1 MAVPDAMT
9 KTASNTGPAAPKS
22 RKSGLFSALRQTGGV
37 QRGMLL
43 TGGAITGFFV
53 LVAILAPW
61 ISPYGFNDV
70 TNAAGKRFPRLSA
83 PSASHW
89 FGTTNGQ
96 GADVLSQ
103 VIYGSRTAL
112 MVVVL
117 AVVMSLLIGV
127 PLGLYSGYRSG
138 WVDRV
143 LVLITDALFA
153 FPSLLLAIVVSI
165 ALVGGSSGEGG
176 GILAA
181 SISIT
186 VIYIPQYFRVVRNA
200 TISAKQEP
208 YIEAA
213 RAVGASPWTI
223 MRRYLFGNVVQS
235 VPIIATVNAADAIL
249 TLAGLGFL
257 GFGIEPSSAA
267 EWGYQLNK
275 AQSDFASDIWWTA
288 VFPGLAIVLLVL
300 GLSLIGESLN
310 DVLNPLLRARRLSQV
325 VMPGRMRRQ
334 RVTTLVP
341 EALPRDDSADAY
353 DGTEQLA
360 ESVDGSMDK
369 PYGQGT
375 IGGTR

>member
-1 MAVPDAMT
+1 MVAISLDG
-9 KTASNTGPAAPKS
+9 SGIEEPKS
-22 RKSGLFSALRQTGGV
+22 KKSGFIAALRQTGGV
-37 QRGMLL
+37 QRGMLV
-43 TGGAITGFFV
+43 TGAVITLVFVILAIF
-53 LVAILAPW
+53 APW
-61 ISPYGFNDV
+61 IAPYNFNDV
-70 TNAAGKRFPRLSA
+70 TNSAGVRFPRLAA
-83 PSASHW
+83 PSAAHW

-96 GADVLSQ
+96 GQDVLSQ
-103 VIYGSRTAL
+103 VIYGARTAL

-117 AVVMSLLIGV
+117 AVLMSLIVGV
-127 PLGLYSGYRSG
+127 PLGLYSGYRGG

-213 RAVGASPWTI
+213 RAVGASPATI

-235 VPIIATVNAADAIL
+235 VPIIATVNAADSIL

-275 AQSDFASDIWWTA
+275 ARSDFASDIWWTA

-310 DVLNPLLRARRLSQV
+310 DVLNPLLRARRLTQV
-325 VMPGRMRRQ
+325 IMPSRGRAAA
-334 RVTTLVP
+334 RVRATEVAERTETT
-341 EALPRDDSADAY
+341 D
-353 DGTEQLA
+353 
-360 ESVDGSMDK
+360 VDITKDN
-369 PYGQGT
+369 
-375 IGGTR
+375 R

>member
-1 MAVPDAMT
+1 MAMT
-9 KTASNTGPAAPKS
+9 VTGPTPAPARRRRAGILS
-22 RKSGLFSALRQTGGV
+22 ILRQTGGV
-37 QRGMLL
+37 QRWMLVS
-43 TGGAITGFFV
+43 GAAITGLFGLMAV
-53 LVAILAPW
+53 LAPW
-61 ISPYGFNDV
+61 VAPYGFNDV
-70 TNAAGKRFPRLSA
+70 VNSAGVRFIPRQA
-83 PSASHW
+83 PSGAHW

-112 MVVVL
+112 IVVVL
-117 AVVMSLLIGV
+117 AVVMSLLVGV

-165 ALVGGSSGEGG
+165 ALVGGNSSEGG

-200 TISAKQEP
+200 TVSAKQEP
-208 YIEAA
+208 YVEAA
-213 RAVGASPWTI
+213 RAIGASPRAI
-223 MRRYLFGNVVQS
+223 MTRYLFGNVVQS

-257 GFGIEPSSAA
+257 GFGIEPSAAA

-275 AQSDFASDIWWTA
+275 ARPDFASNIWWTS
-288 VFPGLAIVLLVL
+288 VYPGLAIVLLVL
-300 GLSLIGESLN
+300 GISLIGESLN
-310 DVLNPLLRARRLSQV
+310 DVLNPLLRARRLSNV
-325 VMPGRMRRQ
+325 IMPGWRR
-334 RVTTLVP
+334 
-341 EALPRDDSADAY
+341 AGD
-353 DGTEQLA
+353 
-360 ESVDGSMDK
+360 ESTGFAGLS
-369 PYGQGT
+369 
-375 IGGTR
+375 